1 MPSGYHD
8 AVKKIIQ
15 VHIFKGDNCFVAE
28 CVDLPI
34 VTQGATLDE
43 LAENVREAIALHLEG
58 ENLAD
63 FGLAEEP
70 SILAS
75 VELEPLAHA
84 QA

>member
-8 AVKKIIQ
+8 GVKKIIQ
-15 VHIFKGDNCFVAE
+15 VHIFKGDNYFVAE
-28 CVDLPI
+28 CADLPI

>member
-15 VHIFKGDNCFVAE
+15 VHIFKGDNYFVAE

-43 LAENVREAIALHLEG
+43 LAQNVREAIALHLEG

-63 FGLAEEP
+63 FGLAQEP